1 MRAIVA
7 LTPVAKRGSKN
18 HLAAKPAQ
26 HITGPDASGQREVE
40 VEPGVGV
47 AGHPVGVEP
56 DFERTGA
63 LSRGPVPPPEAT
75 PDSVA
80 ALSLARG
87 IVDLA
92 SDKQASE
99 IVLLDIRGVSPIA
112 DYFVIC
118 TVGSERQAAAILKDL
133 SAKLLEEFGRKPLH
147 TEGKPDSGWVLL
159 DYGDV
164 ILHVFSTTQRTFYN
178 LEQLWAAATPIVRL
192 Q

>member
-1 MRAIVA
+1 VRAIVA
-7 LTPVAKRGSKN
+7 LTTQPYRGGNN
-18 HLAAKPAQ
+18 HLALKPAQ
-26 HITGPDASGQREVE
+26 HITESDALERREAE
-40 VEPGVGV
+40 IE
-47 AGHPVGVEP
+47 
-56 DFERTGA
+56 T
-63 LSRGPVPPPEAT
+63 T
-75 PDSVA
+75 PDSVE

-92 SDKQASE
+92 SDKQASD
-99 IVLLDIRGVSPIA
+99 IVLLDIRGVSLIA

-133 SAKLLEEFGRKPLH
+133 SSRLLEEFGRKPLH

-164 ILHVFSTTQRTFYN
+164 ILHVFSPAQRNFYN